1 MLCFTAYVLFSTIV
15 RHRLMSFSGF
25 SECFLKMSHHLLNS
39 HIDLFEYDY
48 PPEVNNQRISVDNF
62 VPDMLND
69 NLGDGLDILKV
80 SEHVKTQVADVV
92 FKYVSVERD
101 FDQLNV
107 HFWRIILLENVQQLS
122 VYNKLLEMSYVNAFC
137 RFS

>member
-1 MLCFTAYVLFSTIV
+1 
-15 RHRLMSFSGF
+15 MSFSGF
-25 SECFLKMSHHLLNS
+25 SGRFLKMSHHLLNS
-39 HIDLFEYDY
+39 HIDLFHKYDY
-48 PPEVNNQRISVDNF
+48 PPEVNNQSISVDDL

-122 VYNKLLEMSYVNAFC
+122 IYMYIVSIYISQ
-137 RFS
+137 